1 MGIKQATPDDENKK
15 EIELLFKKLSYN
27 LDVLSNL
34 SFTPKPIF
42 ESTKI
47 VPNVASI
54 RLEEKTPLSFSKGQT
69 NAPQELFDQKKG
81 QFEVFP

>member
-1 MGIKQATPDDENKK
+1 MGIKTATADDENKQDI
-15 EIELLFKKLSYN
+15 EILFKKLSYN

-42 ESTKI
+42 ETTKI

-54 RLEEKTPLSFSKGQT
+54 RLEEKTPLGFSKALAQ
-69 NAPQELFDQKKG
+69 APQELFNPKKA
-81 QFEVFP
+81 QLEVRF